1 MMAMEWI
8 LFLTSMEK
16 GILLMLLLTRRPNEL
31 IHIYPDDL
39 PPDMT
44 VAELFADGQI
54 VGIKGN
60 QVRLGTD
67 ATKKLIVLRDDVKEQ
82 ASSKN

>member
-1 MMAMEWI
+1 
-8 LFLTSMEK
+8 
-16 GILLMLLLTRRPNEL
+16 
-31 IHIYPDDL
+31 
-39 PPDMT
+39 MT
-44 VAELFADGQI
+44 VVELFADGQI

-60 QVRLGTD
+60 EVRLGND

>member
-1 MMAMEWI
+1 
-8 LFLTSMEK
+8 MEK
-16 GILLMLLLTRRPNEL
+16 GILLMLILTRRTNEL

-54 VGIKGN
+54 SIEVLGLKGN
-60 QVRLGTD
+60 QVKLGIHAPKSLT
-67 ATKKLIVLRDDVKEQ
+67 ILRDDANELP
-82 ASSKN
+82 